1 MILPTKHIP
10 ASKSLLGVSAKLL
23 RPIRSSPTVTDLW
36 AQVRSDPDVATFE
49 RFVLALDLL
58 FLWGVIELRD
68 GRLRRTD

>member
-1 MILPTKHIP
+1 
-10 ASKSLLGVSAKLL
+10 
-23 RPIRSSPTVTDLW
+23 
-36 AQVRSDPDVATFE
+36 VRSDPDVATFE